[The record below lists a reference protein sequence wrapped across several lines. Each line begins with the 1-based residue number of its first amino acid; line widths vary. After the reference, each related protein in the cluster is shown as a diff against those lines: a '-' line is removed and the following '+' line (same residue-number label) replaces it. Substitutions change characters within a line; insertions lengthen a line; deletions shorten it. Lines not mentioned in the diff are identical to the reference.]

1 MEEELRGKENNN
13 NNNQNYQLN
22 VNHINS
28 KERYI
33 KEWDM
38 SKELQLKS
46 NKNIEL
52 ASESS
57 KCIYNIINEPNSEEL
72 MEPVRKKKGYINGK
86 GN

>member
-1 MEEELRGKENNN
+1 
-13 NNNQNYQLN
+13 
-22 VNHINS
+22 
-28 KERYI
+28 
-33 KEWDM
+33 M

-57 KCIYNIINEPNSEEL
+57 KYIYNIINEPNSEEH